1 MGGLTPRPA
10 GGGLGLAGSPAPGPL
25 VLPVPVSLSSIR
37 NSASFLC
44 RVLRLIP
51 SRAAALIWTRS
62 QASED
67 LLDQLALDLADDP
80 VVQVVGVG
88 AGGADALADQLGGQR
103 GEVAAAGADRP
114 GRATPRSCG
123 GRCSTRQLGAV
134 AQDHRPLDVVLQLA
148 DVARPVVLAQ
158 QPHRLGVDPADL
170 AAVLLGVA
178 LQEELDQRRDVLAA
192 LAQGRQVDR
201 DDVEP
206 VVQVLAEP
214 AGVDLVEQVAVG
226 GGDDPGVDLD
236 GAGVADPL
244 ELPLL
249 QDAEQLDLE
258 LGRGAVDLVEEDA
271 AGVRG
276 LEPAGPVVDGAGER
290 PLDVAEQLA
299 LEQALGQGAAVDADV
314 GAGVAR
320 AEVVDGAG
328 DQLLAGPGLADDQD
342 AGARRGD
349 LAASSGRPRPSP
361 GRCR

>member
-1 MGGLTPRPA
+1 M
-10 GGGLGLAGSPAPGPL
+10 
-25 VLPVPVSLSSIR
+25 
-37 NSASFLC
+37 
-44 RVLRLIP
+44 P

-62 QASED
+62 QAWQD

-88 AGGADALADQLGGQR
+88 AGGADALADQLGGQG
-103 GEVAAAGADRP
+103 GEVAAARRGSAGARP
-114 GRATPRSCG
+114 RPRSCG

-148 DVARPVVLAQ
+148 DVARPVVVAE
-158 QPHRLGVDPADL
+158 QPHRLGVDPPHL

-201 DDVEP
+201 HDVEP

-214 AGVDLVEQVAVG
+214 AGLDLVEQVAVG
-226 GGDDPGVDLD
+226 RGDDPGVDLL
-236 GAGVADPL
+236 GVGVADPL

-314 GAGVAR
+314 GAGSS
-320 AEVVDGAG
+320 AG
-328 DQLLAGPGLADDQD
+328 
-342 AGARRGD
+342 
-349 LAASSGRPRPSP
+349 
-361 GRCR
+361 